1 MTKGEKI
8 KMRLFYEE
16 ELGRKSYYEM
26 YQIAIEEHLVNVHV
40 ETPTREELISL
51 LMKYRGV
58 KENYCIDKYNKNGLV
73 NVQELFD
80 NKLGE
85 RIHHENKIRVPHKII
100 LYKELDLMREDNYK
114 IEIPENVSSANVFLI
129 NANNYLCGIFQLEK
143 DLNSRNKYFLISK
156 KEFFRV
162 ETLRNNKFSF
172 LFFKENDLKFI
183 HKFYNLKE
191 NEMTPLYPYQMDYY
205 KVEIE
210 NFVVK
215 NLEATNTPLCIDF
228 GTVNTALGAY
238 LDKNYVK
245 DLPTNDILNG
255 NVVIDAIN
263 YVKFDDGERH
273 YREIFPTLGYVD
285 DCSDANNIQYSFGYD
300 VVRKLERND
309 YIVNGSI
316 FYSLKRWVHEH
327 NKLEKINDEFG
338 NILYVKR
345 KDIIKAYLK
354 YVVNRAEYM
363 FKCKFKKIHAS
374 SPVKLK
380 EQFLTMFQEIFMVEN
395 KFNKNQN
402 SEISEKNIISSE
414 KNYEYE
420 IIRENAMDEAIAVL
434 YNTIEI
440 QIRKRKYK
448 ENEEYSALIIDC
460 GGGTTD
466 LAACKYVVSKD
477 KISYYLDIRTSFENG
492 DENFGGNDLT
502 YRIMQFL
509 KIVIGARYSENRVVS
524 INDLIKFDN
533 DMIYKVIDDSG
544 VEKIF
549 ENLNLEYEKYENVIP
564 TKYSQFENKMS
575 EEYQKIR
582 NNFYMLW
589 EAAENLKKEFF
600 TSDGRLRTRFDVPKN
615 YEKRNDIH
623 ITQLKS
629 WKIHIYKNGI
639 FTTITDY
646 PRHIFTIKEIEK
658 IVKAD
663 IYGMLRKFLNTYYK
677 EGLLFEYS
685 LIKLSGQ
692 STKIST
698 FQEVLKEFVPGKMI
712 EYKELSHRDDYELK
726 LNCLD
731 GAIKYLDYKRFGH
744 IDVEIVNEVPL
755 VPYSVWVE
763 KYDGEKV
770 EMIQTSR
777 KADILIGQIDKK
789 ISAEE
794 LKIYVYTAEGELKK
808 EMIYKNEDNYEEM
821 DAQEILPEFINI
833 ISQNDTDTIQNSTVR
848 FFVYTDLNNWGFF
861 VVPIQRKSDQ
871 LYLGR
876 KEYFPYEDNL
886 SENSY
891 FDGNH

>member
-1 MTKGEKI
+1 MK
-8 KMRLFYEE
+8 LFYEE
-16 ELGRKSYYEM
+16 ELRRKSYYEM
-26 YQIAIEEHLVNVHV
+26 YQIAIEERLVDIHL
-40 ETPTREELISL
+40 ETPTREELIAL

-58 KENYCIDKYNKNGLV
+58 KENYCINQYNENGLV
-73 NVQELFD
+73 NIQELFD

-85 RIHHENKIRVPHKII
+85 RIHHENRIRVPHKII

-114 IEIPENVSSANVFLI
+114 IEISENVSSANVFLV

-143 DLNSRNKYFLISK
+143 DLKNKNQYFLISK

-183 HKFYNLKE
+183 HKFYNLK
-191 NEMTPLYPYQMDYY
+191 NDEMQPLYPYQMDYY
-205 KVEIE
+205 KIEIQ
-210 NFVVK
+210 NFIVK
-215 NLEATNTPLCIDF
+215 NLEITNTPLCIDF
-228 GTVNTALGAY
+228 GTVNTAVGAY

-263 YVKFDDGERH
+263 YVKFNDGERN
-273 YREIFPTLGYVD
+273 YREIFPTLVYVD
-285 DCSDANNIQYSFGYD
+285 DCSDVNNIKYSFGYD
-300 VVRKLERND
+300 VLRKLEKND
-309 YIVNGSI
+309 YIVSGSI
-316 FYSLKRWVHEH
+316 FYSLKRWVHDHE
-327 NKLEKINDEFG
+327 KMEKINDEFG

-345 KDIIKAYLK
+345 KDIIKAYLN

-380 EQFLTMFQEIFMVEN
+380 EQFLTMFQEIFTVGNNSIGNEN
-395 KFNKNQN
+395 YGNKIN
-402 SEISEKNIISSE
+402 E

-420 IIRENAMDEAIAVL
+420 IIRKNAMDEAIAVL

-440 QIRKRKYK
+440 QIRKGKYK

-466 LAACKYVVSKD
+466 LAACKYIIGKNR
-477 KISYYLDIRTSFENG
+477 ISYYLDIKTSFENG

-509 KIVIGARYSENRVVS
+509 KIVLGAKYAENKTVS
-524 INDLIKFDN
+524 INDLIKYDN
-533 DMIYKVIDDSG
+533 DMIYKVIDESG
-544 VEKIF
+544 IEKIF
-549 ENLNLEYEKYENVIP
+549 ENMNLEYEKYENIIP
-564 TKYSQFENKMS
+564 TKYSQFENRMS

-600 TSDGRLRTRFDVPKN
+600 TSDGRLRTRFDAPRN

-629 WKIHIYKNGI
+629 WKIHTCKNGI
-639 FTTITDY
+639 FDTKTEY

-744 IDVEIVNEVPL
+744 MDVEIVNEVPL

-808 EMIYKNEDNYEEM
+808 ELIYKNEDDYEEM
-821 DAQEILPEFINI
+821 DAQDILPEFINI
-833 ISQNDTDTIQNSTVR
+833 ISQNDTDTIQNDTVR
-848 FFVYTDLNNWGFF
+848 FFIYTDLNNWGFF
-861 VVPIQRKSDQ
+861 VLPIQRKSDQ

-886 SENSY
+886 KENSY

>member
-1 MTKGEKI
+1 MTKGDKV

-16 ELGRKSYYEM
+16 ELRRKSYYEM

-40 ETPTREELISL
+40 ETPTREELIAL

-58 KENYCIDKYNKNGLV
+58 KASYCIDKYNKNGLV

-191 NEMTPLYPYQMDYY
+191 DETTPLYPYQMDYY

-215 NLEATNTPLCIDF
+215 NLETTNTPLCIDF

-263 YVKFDDGERH
+263 YVKFDDGERR
-273 YREIFPTLGYVD
+273 YREIFPTLVYVD
-285 DCSDANNIQYSFGYD
+285 DCSDANNIKYSFGYD
-300 VVRKLERND
+300 VIRKLERND

-420 IIRENAMDEAIAVL
+420 IICENAMDEAIAVL

-440 QIRKRKYK
+440 QIRKGRYK

-466 LAACKYVVSKD
+466 LAACKYVISKD

-509 KIVIGARYSENRVVS
+509 KIVLGAKYSEDRVVS
-524 INDLIKFDN
+524 INDLIKYDN
-533 DMIYKVIDDSG
+533 DMIYKVIDESG

-549 ENLNLEYEKYENVIP
+549 ENMNLEYEKYENVIP

-600 TSDGRLRTRFDVPKN
+600 TSDGRLRTRFDVPRN

-821 DAQEILPEFINI
+821 DAQEILPEFTNI
-833 ISQNDTDTIQNSTVR
+833 ISQNDTDTIQNNTVR
-848 FFVYTDLNNWGFF
+848 FFIYTDLNNWGFF